1 MRSAAA
7 TNLSRDPSWEAD
19 DADIP
24 FSTIY
29 PSTSRSNMVVRVGAL
44 NEWQVKAI
52 KKVLGF
58 RGLSQNWDS
67 YGSPAITQAAVTTAI
82 SLLGMIPFVSLPTP
96 RVLPVSGGGIQFE
109 WAKGQRELEVE
120 VRPTGAIEILK
131 VKNGVPVDDGENV
144 SLTEAQIE
152 QAFSWLGAA

>member
-7 TNLSRDPSWEAD
+7 TNWSSDPSWETDGAGS
-19 DADIP
+19 A
-24 FSTIY
+24 FSTTY
-29 PSTSRSNMVVRVGAL
+29 PSTSSSNMVVRVGTF

-58 RGLSQNWDS
+58 RGLPQNWDS
-67 YGSPAITQAAVTTAI
+67 YGSAAITQSAVTAAI
-82 SLLGMIPFVSLPTP
+82 SLLGMIPLATLPTP
-96 RVLPVSGGGIQFE
+96 RAVPVSGGGIQFE

-131 VKNGVPVDDGENV
+131 VENGLPVNDGEDL

-152 QAFSWLGAA
+152 QAFSWLYAA